1 MQRKRNAESDQDGA
15 QKKCEAHAE
24 EKADS
29 SMSLGPGFFRRK
41 NAHRR
46 FLLAKHRAE
55 NRQISDEP
63 EFYFVT
69 RLPEQIES
77 RTDDQDT
84 DNPQKLGHD

>member
-1 MQRKRNAESDQDGA
+1 MQHKRNAEGDQDRP
-15 QKKCEAHAE
+15 QKKREADAE

-29 SMSLGPGFFRRK
+29 SVALGGGFFRRK

-63 EFYFVT
+63 KLYFVT

-77 RTDDQDT
+77 RADDQDA

>member
-1 MQRKRNAESDQDGA
+1 MQHKRDAESDQDGA
-15 QKKCEAHAE
+15 QKKREADAE
-24 EKADS
+24 KKADS
-29 SMSLGPGFFRRK
+29 SMSLGVEFFPRE

-63 EFYFVT
+63 ELYFVT